1 MSSSRVRLACSDSR
15 MTNRQGVEWCGAGAV
30 MAAATARRTAA
41 GSTGASVKSRTVRL
55 AASTSPEPSRN
66 MSSAGG
72 RISAR
77 PPGPSSS
84 VTRSARPRTIA
95 TGMPLVLALTRSAA
109 AAISSATAAT
119 VTSSRLPNVSGWPRW
134 SSTGST
140 PAAPI
145 AASVCPARQGRPSV
159 SVTMTPTLRAEPVAQ
174 GLAQPAGRA
183 VGVLRQQHHR
193 PRRGV
198 GVVHAGGGEHQ
209 AVPGLHDPGV
219 AAARHHPDRLRV
231 DRLLPAGPDHPALR
245 LAHDLG
251 GDHHDVAVG
260 QVRRRVRD
268 QPGQVGA
275 GLDLGEPGHA
285 GDGDAGGGRARAG
298 AHAVSSWARSSA
310 ARAIAAVAARSV
322 MYSGTARTAMPA
334 SSGAST
340 AVLSRSS
347 TSQPSSRAAP

>member
-1 MSSSRVRLACSDSR
+1 MKPSPRRSVIHASRMSSSRVRLACSDSR

-55 AASTSPEPSRN
+55 AASTSPEPNRN

-84 VTRSARPRTIA
+84 VTRSARPRTMA

-119 VTSSRLPNVSGWPRW
+119 VTSSRVPNVSGRPRW

-159 SVTMTPTLRAEPVAQ
+159 SVTMTPTRAPSRSRRALRSLRAEPSGSSGSSTTVP
-174 GLAQPAGRA
+174 G
-183 VGVLRQQHHR
+183 GVLELSTPAAASTRPCLVSTIR
-193 PRRGV
+193 VSPRRATTRTV
-198 GVVHAGGGEHQ
+198 SASI
-209 AVPGLHDPGV
+209 ACS
-219 AAARHHPDRLRV
+219 RPDRTTRPSA
-231 DRLLPAGPDHPALR
+231 LLTILEVTTTMSPSARSGAG
-245 LAHDLG
+245 
-251 GDHHDVAVG
+251 
-260 QVRRRVRD
+260 VRD

-285 GDGDAGGGRARAG
+285 GDA
-298 AHAVSSWARSSA
+298 
-310 ARAIAAVAARSV
+310 
-322 MYSGTARTAMPA
+322 
-334 SSGAST
+334 
-340 AVLSRSS
+340 
-347 TSQPSSRAAP
+347 

>member
-1 MSSSRVRLACSDSR
+1 
-15 MTNRQGVEWCGAGAV
+15 AGGGP
-30 MAAATARRTAA
+30 AA
-41 GSTGASVKSRTVRL
+41 GSTGVSVKSRTVRL
-55 AASTSPEPSRN
+55 AASTSPEPNRN

-72 RISAR
+72 LISAR

-119 VTSSRLPNVSGWPRW
+119 VTSSRVPNVSGRRRW
-134 SSTGST
+134 WSTGST

-159 SVTMTPTLRAEPVAQ
+159 SVTMTPTLAPSRSRRALRSLRAEPSGSSGSSTTVP
-174 GLAQPAGRA
+174 G
-183 VGVLRQQHHR
+183 GVLELST
-193 PRRGV
+193 P
-198 GVVHAGGGEHQ
+198 
-209 AVPGLHDPGV
+209 
-219 AAARHHPDRLRV
+219 AAASTRPCLVSTIRVPPRHHPDRLRV

-260 QVRRRVRD
+260 QIWRRVRD

-285 GDGDAGGGRARAG
+285 GDGDAGGGRAG
-298 AHAVSSWARSSA
+298 SGVHAVSS
-310 ARAIAAVAARSV
+310 
-322 MYSGTARTAMPA
+322 
-334 SSGAST
+334 
-340 AVLSRSS
+340 
-347 TSQPSSRAAP
+347 